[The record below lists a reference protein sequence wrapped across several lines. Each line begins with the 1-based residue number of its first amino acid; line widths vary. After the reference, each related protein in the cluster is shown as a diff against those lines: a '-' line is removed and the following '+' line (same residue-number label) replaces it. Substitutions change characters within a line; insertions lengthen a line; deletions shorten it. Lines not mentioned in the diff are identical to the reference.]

1 MQALLELGLGSLAA
15 LGWKICEVRRLK
27 PCKNPIMP
35 MGGCP
40 RFWLVPNLREDGRR
54 LGDYYSRQACQAQL
68 HCLELGLLAQGL
80 EGPGQGSGLA
90 QDWAV
95 DSANQCNPSP
105 AFQADS
111 GALAKPFQSTV
122 FPAWAG

>member
-1 MQALLELGLGSLAA
+1 MPASTCESWKLSTPSRNGMSSRSGKSSNPTPAQALLELGLGSLAA
-15 LGWKICEVRRLK
+15 LGWKICE
-27 PCKNPIMP
+27 
-35 MGGCP
+35 
-40 RFWLVPNLREDGRR
+40 
-54 LGDYYSRQACQAQL
+54 ACQAQL

-95 DSANQCNPSP
+95 DSAKTSGPCPCNQCNPSP

-111 GALAKPFQSTV
+111 GSLAKPFQSTV